1 MIWGEDS
8 YLVALTWGWVA
19 KTSVC
24 MNSSNYSNIR
34 IVGYRIVLF
43 DSIFGQ
49 ILGTEYY
56 SNIRIIGTEY
66 PNSWKYPFL
75 AQNFDFYS
83 KSYKILPIFILLH
96 KIFLNNMRTMKTSHI
111 FSYLMLTLSET
122 DEFRAFLG
130 MIWPNF
136 SLLKVLRI
144 IRIIRIIRSELF
156 VYSIRSNI
164 AYA

>member
-1 MIWGEDS
+1 MYKLLWKRIYVELQI
-8 YLVALTWGWVA
+8 LVHY
-19 KTSVC
+19 SVWT
-24 MNSSNYSNIR
+24 NRSNYSNIR
-34 IVGYRIVLF
+34 IVGYQIVVF

-49 ILGTEYY
+49 VFGTEYY

-66 PNSWKYPFL
+66 PNSWKEPFL
-75 AQNFDFYS
+75 AQNLDFLT
-83 KSYKILPIFILLH
+83 KSYKILPIFMSLH
-96 KIFLNNMRTMKTSHI
+96 KIFLNNMMIMKNSSI
-111 FSYLMLTLSET
+111 FSYLMKTLSET
-122 DEFRAFLG
+122 YEFWAFLS

-164 AYA
+164 AYE